1 MKNELDGKLIL
12 SAYEKIIQ
20 HGEDHEDG
28 KLYEGI
34 CAFSDI
40 DGYTVYLCL
49 LYTSPEPTRPY

>member
-12 SAYEKIIQ
+12 SVYEKIIQ

-40 DGYTVYLCL
+40 DGYTVYLKG
-49 LYTSPEPTRPY
+49 SGV